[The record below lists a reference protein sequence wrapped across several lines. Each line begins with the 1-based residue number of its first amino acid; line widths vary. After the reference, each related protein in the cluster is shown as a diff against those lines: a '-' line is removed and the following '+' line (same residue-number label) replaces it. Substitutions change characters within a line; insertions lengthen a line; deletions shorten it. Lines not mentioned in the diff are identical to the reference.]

1 MSRVKLDLPAQFAF
15 TCHLPVRITDLNYG
29 GHVGND
35 RILSLVHEAR
45 MQYLAQ
51 FGWTELQ
58 FAGASLIMA
67 DAAIEF
73 KAELFYGDTLR
84 VHVTPANLSRISF
97 DLFYLLEK
105 QSGDSWTTVARVK
118 TGMVCFDYRQKKVIS
133 LPDKALNI
141 LNAPIPNS
149 QT

>member
-45 MQYLAQ
+45 MQYLSQ

-73 KAELFYGDTLR
+73 RAELFYGDTLR
-84 VHVTPANLSRISF
+84 IHVTPGNLSRISF

-105 QSGDSWTTVARVK
+105 QEGDSWKTVARVK
-118 TGMVCFDYRQKKVIS
+118 TGMVCFDYTQKKIAP
-133 LPDKALNI
+133 LPVLAVEKLK
-141 LNAPIPNS
+141 PR
-149 QT
+149 

>member
-1 MSRVKLDLPAQFAF
+1 MSRVRIELPEKFAF
-15 TCHLPVRITDLNYG
+15 TCQLPVRITDLNYG
-29 GHVGND
+29 NHVGND
-35 RILSLVHEAR
+35 RILALVHEAR

-105 QSGDSWTTVARVK
+105 QSGEAWTTVARVK
-118 TGMVCFDYRQKKVIS
+118 TGMVCFDYQKKKVTG
-133 LPDKALNI
+133 LPDAAI
-141 LNAPIPNS
+141 NS
-149 QT
+149 LQP